1 MNINSQGIQ
10 CISLRYL
17 SSFKIYTNYRKIPK
31 GNATNLWQKSEKTH
45 IYGIFLSKLR
55 NDLELQVF
63 DLGNFQGYKIK

>member
-1 MNINSQGIQ
+1 MA
-10 CISLRYL
+10 
-17 SSFKIYTNYRKIPK
+17 KIRKKP
-31 GNATNLWQKSEKTH
+31 H